1 MEDVS
6 DNSTLIWT
14 SSNTSFSVRPIEAW
28 RLLQSMAET
37 IWKAGDGRGDA
48 AKDLRIF
55 AFEDGRLLR
64 YSPGIET
71 AFWGSLFKDVVS
83 QNRYSRC
90 ILEFVFTSFLF
101 PGALI

>member
-1 MEDVS
+1 MIEVTTDSILTPQRYAKWTVEDVS

-48 AKDLRIF
+48 AKGLRIF
-55 AFEDGRLLR
+55 AFEDGR
-64 YSPGIET
+64 
-71 AFWGSLFKDVVS
+71 
-83 QNRYSRC
+83 
-90 ILEFVFTSFLF
+90 
-101 PGALI
+101 

>member
-1 MEDVS
+1 
-6 DNSTLIWT
+6 
-14 SSNTSFSVRPIEAW
+14 
-28 RLLQSMAET
+28 MAET

-101 PGALI
+101 AGALIWNHLRGNETKSFGGNFADPKMSRGDTI